1 VRRTRVGLLTRLS
14 ARWALLPVAVRMA
27 LRSLT
32 RSRRRTVATMIG
44 SVLALILI
52 LASAGMLT
60 SVRAMLD
67 IQFSQVQRQDA
78 TVMTAPSPTDVGAQL
93 VSLPGVAIAE
103 PATIAR
109 VTVVANGHTYPTSLT
124 GLEPATVMHG
134 FRTPEGTTRTLPSE
148 GVLAGVALASKLSVR
163 IGEDIT
169 VMPPAGPARQV
180 RLAGLVDEPLG
191 TALYATTT
199 VARSITNAGPD
210 GYLLRFNHGAD
221 RNRVRAAAT
230 GLAGVVAYTDARAVA
245 RQIESYLVIFWAF
258 AGSALV
264 LGALLAFTV
273 IYVIMTVNLAERT
286 GELATLR
293 AVGVPVHRLT
303 AAVAVENIAATLLA
317 VPIGLAA
324 GIGAGWLFLRSYN
337 NDLFNLHLSVGP
349 AVLILA
355 TVAVIVT
362 AAVSQFPAARL
373 IERIDVAKVVRE
385 RAQ

>member
-1 VRRTRVGLLTRLS
+1 MVG
-14 ARWALLPVAVRMA
+14 A
-27 LRSLT
+27 
-32 RSRRRTVATMIG
+32 I
-44 SVLALILI
+44 LALVLI

-67 IQFSQVQRQDA
+67 IQFSRVQRQDA
-78 TVMTAPSPTDVGAQL
+78 TVLTASTSNHVGAQL
-93 VSLPGVAIAE
+93 RSIPGVAVVE

-109 VTVVANGHTYPTSLT
+109 VTVAANEHTYATSLT

-134 FRTPEGTTRTLPSE
+134 FGTHDSRGQALPAD
-148 GVLAGVALASKLSVR
+148 GVLAGVALVNKLGVR
-163 IGEDIT
+163 VGDDIT
-169 VMPPAGPARQV
+169 VMPAAGPARRI

-191 TALYATTT
+191 TALYATSS
-199 VARSITNAGPD
+199 VAQSITNAGPD
-210 GYLLRFNHGAD
+210 GYLLRFDHGTD

-230 GLAGVVAYTDARAVA
+230 GLAGVVAYTDAHAVQH
-245 RQIESYLVIFWAF
+245 QIESYLVIFWAF

-273 IYVIMTVNLAERT
+273 IYVTMTVNLAERT

-293 AVGVPVHRLT
+293 AAGVPVRRLT
-303 AAVAVENIAATLLA
+303 AVVAIENIAAILLA

-324 GIGAGWLFLRSYN
+324 GIAAGWLFLRSYN
-337 NDLFNLHLSVGP
+337 NDLFNLHFSVGP
-349 AVLILA
+349 LVLILA
-355 TVAVIVT
+355 TVAVVVT